1 MPDRAYLMRIT
12 EIMGEQS
19 MRYGQRGTAARQ
31 PGVTSGQTNSAGV
44 SVFRRSL
51 NSGCRWLLGAAL
63 LGSSLG
69 IFPEQ
74 SRGVAG
80 AAEPAAEKTAAWS
93 LQEGDRVVLLG
104 NTFIEREN
112 TYGLIE
118 MSLRLAVPE
127 RAFTLRNLGWSG
139 DNVLGESRAYFGP
152 VSAGYAHIQEYIN
165 LLKPTLVLV
174 SYGHNVAFEGREAVE
189 PFLNNYRRL
198 LRDLSADGRRIVVLG
213 LTPLEPIHRDAATVR
228 QLNQTR
234 GYFNERI
241 QQMCVEQGL
250 PYVDLHGPLL
260 QAKSREQ
267 LAALTDNGV
276 HLNEEG
282 YRLAGEVLVE
292 SLGKQ
297 LSPGLLR
304 DSQFQAL
311 SQPLRE
317 KVLWKNELF
326 FHRFRPQNETYLRGF
341 RKHEQG
347 QNAQEIYEFD
357 DLVQQTEQT
366 LQPLSAELMQTWTG
380 KTTKP

>member
-1 MPDRAYLMRIT
+1 MGKTSILREPEDQSCGRGLSASRHQPD
-12 EIMGEQS
+12 
-19 MRYGQRGTAARQ
+19 
-31 PGVTSGQTNSAGV
+31 GVTREYFRNGV
-44 SVFRRSL
+44 RRGL
-51 NSGCRWLLGAAL
+51 RLLGVAL
-63 LGSSLG
+63 
-69 IFPEQ
+69 II
-74 SRGVAG
+74 GVVGLSADNVRSHVR
-80 AAEPAAEKTAAWS
+80 AAEPAAGETAGRTSAAWS
-93 LQEGDRVVLLG
+93 IQQGDRIVLLG

-118 MSLRLAVPE
+118 MSLRLALPE
-127 RAFTLRNLGWSG
+127 RSFTLRNLGWSG

-152 VSAGYAHIQEYIN
+152 VSAGYAHIQEYIT
-165 LLKPTLVLV
+165 LLEPTLVLV

-198 LRDLSADGRRIVVLG
+198 LRDLSAEGRRIVVLG
-213 LTPLEPIHRDAATVR
+213 LPPLEPLHRDAATVR

-241 QQMCVEQGL
+241 QQMCVEQSL

-276 HLNEEG
+276 HLNEDG
-282 YRLAGEVLVE
+282 YRLVGEVLVE
-292 SLGKQ
+292 SLGAQ

-304 DSQFQAL
+304 DSQFQAF
-311 SQPLRE
+311 SQPLRD

-357 DLVQQTEQT
+357 VLVKLAEET
-366 LQPLSAELMQTWTG
+366 LQPLSTELMQNWTG
-380 KTTKP
+380 KAPQP